1 MWGGNQHASEAPG
14 RSSTGPAVFSQRCRM
29 NRAKLAD
36 LTSGV
41 GALVLGVGWGALFP
55 RWFGPAAAVI
65 TIVGLSLHAFGMWDK
80 HRLEA
85 TSSVENPIWVVALY
99 WMCWLLL
106 AGVLAM
112 LLFWRR

>member
-1 MWGGNQHASEAPG
+1 MT
-14 RSSTGPAVFSQRCRM
+14 RL
-29 NRAKLAD
+29 KLAE

-41 GALVLGVGWGALFP
+41 GALVLGVGLGALFP
-55 RWFGPAAAVI
+55 QWFGPAAGMVAS
-65 TIVGLSLHAFGMWDK
+65 VGLSLHAFGMWDK

-85 TSSVENPIWVVALY
+85 SRQAENSPWVVALY
-99 WMCWLLL
+99 WVCWLLL